1 MKRKIIPYNPK
12 LKELARDLRNN
23 STKSEIILWLKLKG
37 KQMYGYD
44 FHRQKPIDNYIVDFF
59 CNELMLAIEV
69 DGYSHQLEDVYF
81 KDVEKE
87 KKLQDYGISVLR
99 FTDNQVLNE
108 IDNVIRAV
116 EFYIEEYEKHT
127 PNPSQEGNF
136 EEKPITILSTKKL
149 LPKQKQEFIDAK
161 INLIDE
167 DFIEVKNKDFE
178 LVTNNEMLLFTSQNA
193 VKSILYKKEE
203 LHKFPVLCVGE
214 KTKELLEN
222 NGFCVLECESYAKDL
237 TAIISNKYSNKS
249 FTFFCG
255 TLRLETIPEFLSR
268 KSIKHNIIEVYE
280 TILTPKKI
288 TKPIDGILFFSPSGV
303 KSYVQEN
310 KIHHEICFCIGETT
324 AEALKN
330 ITEKIII
337 AEKPSV
343 ENVVEKAIRF
353 YNKN

>member
-1 MKRKIIPYNPK
+1 MSN
-12 LKELARDLRNN
+12 
-23 STKSEIILWLKLKG
+23 T
-37 KQMYGYD
+37 
-44 FHRQKPIDNYIVDFF
+44 
-59 CNELMLAIEV
+59 
-69 DGYSHQLEDVYF
+69 
-81 KDVEKE
+81 
-87 KKLQDYGISVLR
+87 
-99 FTDNQVLNE
+99 
-108 IDNVIRAV
+108 
-116 EFYIEEYEKHT
+116 
-127 PNPSQEGNF
+127 
-136 EEKPITILSTKKL
+136 ITILSTKKL

-178 LVTNNEMLLFTSQNA
+178 LVTDNEMLIFTSQNA

-203 LHKFPVLCVGE
+203 LHKLPVLCVGE

-237 TAIISNKYSNKS
+237 IEIISNKYSNKS

-268 KSIKHNIIEVYE
+268 KNIKHNIIEVYE